1 MIHLKPPTATGGFAL
16 ATLLLA
22 GTAIG
27 RALGIA
33 FDQAL
38 YLTAL
43 VLIGSAWLGNRFLL
57 KRVEPPTHE
66 PETDA

>member
-1 MIHLKPPTATGGFAL
+1 MIQWKPQTAFGGFAL
-16 ATLLLA
+16 VTLLLA

-27 RALGIA
+27 RALGVG

-43 VLIGSAWLGNRFLL
+43 LLIGSAWLSNCHLL
-57 KRVEPPTHE
+57 KRAEPPTNDS
-66 PETDA
+66 ETEA